1 MSASMKKIFSAFL
14 LLVLVS
20 LPHPALSSHPQD
32 AGDALE
38 PATIRAEFDN
48 LFGEVQIY
56 QTIQKH
62 LPDAYEDFFQS
73 YLAARRSGRTDLG
86 VAGFVSAIR
95 NTYLKQSCDES
106 VLDFF
111 RYTSEIGRNLFAKDP
126 EAAFA
131 YMFGGDPSTYE
142 KHLDLAL
149 EQQKM
154 GAMFERMLASRA
166 VENSQQLDRAEVDA
180 GLDYVYVLLYY
191 KHGKNFSLLTRSA
204 GTMDSAERRQLLAI
218 HLDMYEEI
226 FNLVPTTRS
235 NVLRSMAMKM

>member
-1 MSASMKKIFSAFL
+1 MKKIFSAL
-14 LLVLVS
+14 LLLLLVS
-20 LPHPALSSHPQD
+20 LPHPALSSHPQEVGND
-32 AGDALE
+32 LE
-38 PATIRAEFDN
+38 PAAIRAEFDK

-56 QTIQKH
+56 QVIQKH
-62 LPDAYEDFFQS
+62 LPEVYEGFFQS

-86 VAGFVSAIR
+86 VAGFVSTIR

-111 RYTSEIGRNLFAKDP
+111 RYTSETGRDLFAKDP

-131 YMFGGDPSTYE
+131 YIFGGDPAAYE

-149 EQQKM
+149 EQQKI
-154 GAMFERMLASRA
+154 GGMFERMLTSRA
-166 VENSQQLDRAEVDA
+166 VENSPQPDRAEVDA
-180 GLDYVYVLLYY
+180 GLDYVWALLYY
-191 KHGKNFSLLTRSA
+191 KHGKNFTLLTRKASSLN
-204 GTMDSAERRQLLAI
+204 TEERHQLLAI
-218 HLDMYEEI
+218 YLDMYEEI